1 MVASV
6 RPIPPRTR
14 SDLSRQVDPCFE
26 DDLIWEHVELTGDV
40 EGSGASDVE
49 IAESRL
55 TAARLTGV
63 EVGRFRL
70 VDCVVEDCD
79 LSGAM
84 LVDASLERVEL
95 VECRLTGAVL
105 IGARLRDVSFTRCKL
120 DGVALRNAT
129 GHRVRFEDCV
139 LSAADLFGAKLTAA
153 RFYDCDLSGADV
165 SEASLTGAR
174 FHGSRL
180 DDLRGALGLRGATID
195 PAQVLTLALPLCT
208 ALGIGVADG
217 PGPD

>member
-1 MVASV
+1 MVASD
-6 RPIPPRTR
+6 RPIPPRIPRDLTR
-14 SDLSRQVDPCFE
+14 EADACF
-26 DDLIWEHVELTGDV
+26 DDDALWENVELTGSI

-63 EVGRFRL
+63 EVSRFRL

-84 LVDASLERVEL
+84 LVESSLERVEL
-95 VECRLTGAVL
+95 VDCRLTGAVL
-105 IGARLRDVSFTRCKL
+105 IGARMRDVSFTRCKL
-120 DGVALRNAT
+120 DGVALRGAT
-129 GHRVRFEDCV
+129 GHRARFDDCV

-195 PAQVLTLALPLCT
+195 PAQVLALALPLCT

-217 PGPD
+217 PGTD